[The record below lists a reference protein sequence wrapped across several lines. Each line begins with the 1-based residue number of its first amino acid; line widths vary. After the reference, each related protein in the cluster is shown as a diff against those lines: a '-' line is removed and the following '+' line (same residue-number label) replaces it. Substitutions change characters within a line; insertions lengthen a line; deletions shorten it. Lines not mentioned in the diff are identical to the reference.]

1 MSEAEIGGAL
11 SNHSE
16 SEANSSANSSENHAP
31 TLRIKPNGAIKING
45 SIDFVDETGQVLS
58 TVTDVSLC
66 TCGRTQTAPICDGS
80 HKVSK

>member
-11 SNHSE
+11 TNHSE
-16 SEANSSANSSENHAP
+16 SEPNSSANLAP
-31 TLRIKPNGAIKING
+31 TLRIKPNGAIKLNG